1 MSNAEYDKILYQI
14 MNKAGEYVNEN
25 FSDGD
30 NEHCKI
36 KKEVIFIGL
45 TTLLVLQD
53 VFKSD
58 DVEKWYEDYV
68 KKDYS
73 DNIDKCVNSILLYK
87 QMTNELYNGFKIL

>member
-53 VFKSD
+53 VF
-58 DVEKWYEDYV
+58 
-68 KKDYS
+68 
-73 DNIDKCVNSILLYK
+73 
-87 QMTNELYNGFKIL
+87 